1 MRSQFLLCGLLHDT
15 LCVLECLCHFVVETK
30 KTRPCEGICV
40 TAPDFPGTNQQRR
53 VLDAVVAYYADD
65 PRVRAVLVFGSLGRG
80 NWDQY
85 SDLDLDII
93 FADGVE
99 IEVNQELQALCES
112 FAAIDEHAAVIV
124 PQHADEGDVVLASLI
139 QLSIR
144 YHLLET
150 TSPNIVDSMLLLY
163 GSIDEEIIRAAG
175 LANRQT
181 ATDGLVALCGHC
193 LRALAEA
200 DVALQRRRLWFAVE
214 QLNRARAA
222 LIELYGVAHGAT
234 RSLHYLQDHAD
245 ESFPA
250 SLASTLPAYNLSSA
264 QQALVHLIELVEH
277 ELGTITDGR
286 LTLTDAQREMLQCI
300 KARQATLVFE

>member
-1 MRSQFLLCGLLHDT
+1 M
-15 LCVLECLCHFVVETK
+15 
-30 KTRPCEGICV
+30 
-40 TAPDFPGTNQQRR
+40 TATDFPGTNQQRR

-65 PRVRAVLVFGSLGRG
+65 LRVRAVLVFGSLGRG

-93 FADGVE
+93 IADGVE
-99 IEVNQELQALCES
+99 IDVKHELRALCES

-124 PQHADEGDVVLASLI
+124 PQHVDEGDIVLSSLL

-144 YHLLET
+144 YHILEM
-150 TSPNIVDSMLLLY
+150 TSSNIVDSMLPLN
-163 GSIDEEIIRAAG
+163 GSIDEETIRAAG
-175 LANRQT
+175 LANRQ
-181 ATDGLVALCGHC
+181 AAAKGLGILCGHG

-200 DVALQRRRLWFAVE
+200 DVALQRHRLWFAVE

-222 LIELYGVAHGAT
+222 LVELYGVANGAT
-234 RSLHYLQDHAD
+234 RSLHYLQDRAD
-245 ESFPA
+245 EQFPA
-250 SLASTLPAYNLSSA
+250 DLASTLPAYNLASA
-264 QQALVHLIELVEH
+264 QQALLHLIDLVEH